1 LRWPVSSPTPRINFQ
16 PATVNRELFAMI
28 KGLIFDCDGTLAD
41 TMPLH
46 WRAWQAI
53 AARHKL
59 HFPQDRFYALGG
71 VPSRDILKM
80 LGKEQG
86 ILLDPIAVAREKEA
100 EYLPLIAQVE
110 PINAVVGVA
119 RENYGKVPMAVA
131 SGGTR
136 EIIGQVLERV
146 GILSLFNAIVTSEDI
161 VNQKPAPDIF
171 LEAARRIGVPP
182 RFCRAYEDTDLGLQ
196 AIRAAGMEA
205 VDVRQLRGLNR

>member
-1 LRWPVSSPTPRINFQ
+1 LRWPVSSPTPQINLQ

-110 PINAVVGVA
+110 PINAVVGLA

-146 GILSLFNAIVTSEDI
+146 GIRSLFNAIVTSEDI